1 METADIERDVRTFLI
16 DNFLFGRADK
26 LRDDESLL
34 DNVIESTGVL
44 ELVVFLQERFVITVT
59 DQDVNPDNLDSVK
72 NIAAYVARKL
82 QSKP

>member
-1 METADIERDVRTFLI
+1 MDTADIEREIRTFLV

-26 LRDDESLL
+26 LKDDESLL

-44 ELVVFLQERFVITVT
+44 ELVVFLQERFDITVT
-59 DQDVNPDNLDSVK
+59 DEDANPENLDSVK
-72 NIAAYVARKL
+72 NIVAYVSRKL